1 MVQGSTPASAR
12 PRDAALVEEF
22 SDHLRL
28 QRGRSAHTVRA
39 YAGDVADLLA
49 QAPGDATGADLT
61 RLDLAV
67 LRRWLARQHER
78 GLARSTIARRGAS
91 VRTFTAWAHACGHLA
106 TDPALLL
113 RSPRADRTLPVVLT
127 AAQSAALVT
136 TPGVPAVSAQAA
148 DDTAG
153 ERDHRVRAPAED
165 GELEAARARGV
176 HARDRAMLEIL
187 YSSALRVSELCGLE
201 VSDADLG
208 ERLLRVL
215 GKGGKERMVP
225 FGAPAAR
232 ALEEWLR
239 LRQEFSQSAQT
250 RALFLGVRGRR
261 IDPRTVRRI
270 VHRASAAAGVPD
282 LAPHGLR
289 HSAATHLLD
298 GGSDLRAIQQYLGH
312 ASLATTQ
319 RYTHVSSERLMA
331 AYRQAH
337 PHA

>member
-1 MVQGSTPASAR
+1 MNAMADSGVDAAR
-12 PRDAALVEEF
+12 PRDAALVGEF
-22 SDHLRL
+22 CDHLL
-28 QRGRSAHTVRA
+28 VQRGRSAHTVRA
-39 YAGDVADLLA
+39 YGADVADLLA
-49 QAPGDATGADLT
+49 EAPGDASGADLT
-61 RLDLAV
+61 HLDLAV

-78 GLARSTIARRGAS
+78 GLARSTIARRGAAA
-91 VRTFTAWAHACGHLA
+91 RTFTSWAHEAGHLD

-127 AAQSAALVT
+127 QEQSIALVT
-136 TPGVPAVSAQAA
+136 ARETASTEGEDQASPAATPEGPVEVAV
-148 DDTAG
+148 
-153 ERDHRVRAPAED
+153 E
-165 GELEAARARGV
+165 
-176 HARDRAMLEIL
+176 ARDRAMLEVL
-187 YSSALRVSELCGLE
+187 YSSALRVSELCGLD
-201 VSDADLG
+201 VRDVDQS

-215 GKGGKERMVP
+215 GKGNKERMVP
-225 FGAPAAR
+225 FGAPAAQALAAWTRVR
-232 ALEEWLR
+232 ADIPGAA
-239 LRQEFSQSAQT
+239 QSE
-250 RALFLGVRGRR
+250 ALFLGVRGRR

-319 RYTHVSSERLMA
+319 RYTHVSSERLLA